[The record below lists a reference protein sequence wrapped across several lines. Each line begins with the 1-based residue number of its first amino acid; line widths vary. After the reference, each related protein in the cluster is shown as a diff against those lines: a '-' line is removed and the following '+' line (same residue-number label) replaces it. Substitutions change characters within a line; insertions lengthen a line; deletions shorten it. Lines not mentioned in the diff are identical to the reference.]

1 MNAIPKELFGLR
13 VEVLRSRR
21 KTSVLHIVGDEL
33 QIRVPNRI
41 RDRKVVEI
49 LETKERWIRN
59 KAKTEPDFDLQAYLT
74 MLLYY
79 KTGMADLKFSE
90 EEDKLLYKMKNPD
103 EEMHQIV
110 DQLIKSLDKSPSE
123 SSAKEKPTSTTEDA
137 DGTPDS

>member
-1 MNAIPKELFGLR
+1 MTFDVLKLLEQEGYIKDGEDNLVHAEKAFFAAR
-13 VEVLRSRR
+13 VM
-21 KTSVLHIVGDEL
+21 
-33 QIRVPNRI
+33 
-41 RDRKVVEI
+41 
-49 LETKERWIRN
+49 RWIRN
-59 KAKTEPDFDLQAYLT
+59 KVKTEPDFNLQAYLT

-79 KTGMADLKFSE
+79 KTDMADLKFDE

-123 SSAKEKPTSTTEDA
+123 PPPQGEDTTSTTEDA